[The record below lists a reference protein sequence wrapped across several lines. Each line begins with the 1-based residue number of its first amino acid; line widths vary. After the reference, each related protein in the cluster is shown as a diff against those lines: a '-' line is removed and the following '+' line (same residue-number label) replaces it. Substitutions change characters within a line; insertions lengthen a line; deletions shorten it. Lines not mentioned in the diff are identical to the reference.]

1 MSRRTLRRDRRAIA
15 ALEFGLIAP
24 AMILMLIG
32 AIELV
37 NVFRIQSK
45 LNVAAGQMVAMV
57 AGSSVVTESSSAG
70 GGGTLADMCTAA
82 SYNLLPYNTAPLSG
96 SIESVTVN
104 ATPAPVVDWFTDKA
118 CPTPVAGG
126 NATLSKALTDGA
138 DLPRSLFTLDGK
150 PSGPGGGTLVKG
162 YSAIS
167 LRLTYVYANL
177 LPFYLSP
184 SITLTAFASAR
195 PRSNQTVPC
204 QYPSGNT
211 TAACGVVY

>member
-1 MSRRTLRRDRRAIA
+1 MSRRSLRRDRRAIA

-24 AMILMLIG
+24 AMILILIG

-45 LNVAAGQMVAMV
+45 LNTAAGQLVEMI
-57 AGSSVVTESSSAG
+57 AGSSLVTESSSAG

-82 SYNLLPYNTAPLSG
+82 SYNLLPYNPMPLSG
-96 SIESVTVN
+96 AIQSATVN
-104 ATPAPVVDWFTDKA
+104 ATPTKSVDWFTDVA
-118 CPTPVAGG
+118 CPTPMTGG
-126 NATLSKALTDGA
+126 NATESTTLTNGA
-138 DLPRSLFTLDGK
+138 DNPKSLFTIDGT
-150 PSGPGGGTLVKG
+150 PSTGGGTLVQG

-167 LRLTYVYANL
+167 LQLTYVYHNV

-184 SITLTAFASAR
+184 SITMTAFASAR

-204 QYPSGNT
+204 KYPSGNT
-211 TAACGVVY
+211 TVACGLVY